1 MHNNRK
7 NADYAP
13 LRRKIFRQT
22 LLMMFAAI
30 VGVWALYAIVLQGR
44 FANFLVWVLQ
54 NITNMDYQEAVSFY
68 WDHIRDYF
76 DIIMLSAMALAFF
89 VMFHFFLD
97 WFTRYFQEI
106 DDSIN
111 ILVRRDGSKIR
122 MSREMEAMEFKLNSV
137 SETIERQFEEIQ
149 MAEKKKDEM
158 VLYLAHDIRTPLTSV
173 IGYLTLLEEM
183 PDLTREQQDKFIHV
197 TLDKANR
204 LEVLVNEFF
213 DITRFSRHEIDF
225 ARTEID
231 LYYMLAQL
239 ADEVYPLVSP
249 EGKTVVVSADENC
262 IIYGDGDKL
271 ARIFNNIL
279 KNAISYSKPESEIRI
294 EAKEEENETVICFT
308 NWGQTIS
315 GKEQEL
321 IFDKFY
327 RRDEARQTNN
337 GGAGLG
343 LAIAKELV
351 EMHNG
356 TIGVESSEGKTTFTV
371 RIPKVS
377 S

>member
-1 MHNNRK
+1 M
-7 NADYAP
+7 Y
-13 LRRKIFRQT
+13 T
-22 LLMMFAAI
+22 
-30 VGVWALYAIVLQGR
+30 IVLQGR

-54 NITNMDYQEAVSFY
+54 NVTDMDYQEAVSFY

-89 VMFHFFLD
+89 VMFYFFLN

-122 MSREMEAMEFKLNSV
+122 MSREMEAMELKLNSV

-183 PDLTREQQDKFIHV
+183 PDLTKEQQDKFIHV
-197 TLDKANR
+197 TLEKANR

-231 LYYMLAQL
+231 LYYMLVQL
-239 ADEVYPLVSP
+239 ADEVYPLVSQ

-262 IIYGDGDKL
+262 KIYGDGDKL

-315 GKEQEL
+315 GKEQGQ

-327 RRDEARQTNN
+327 RRDEARQTNS

-351 EMHNG
+351 ELHDG

>member
-1 MHNNRK
+1 
-7 NADYAP
+7 
-13 LRRKIFRQT
+13 
-22 LLMMFAAI
+22 
-30 VGVWALYAIVLQGR
+30 
-44 FANFLVWVLQ
+44 
-54 NITNMDYQEAVSFY
+54 
-68 WDHIRDYF
+68 
-76 DIIMLSAMALAFF
+76 
-89 VMFHFFLD
+89 
-97 WFTRYFQEI
+97 
-106 DDSIN
+106 
-111 ILVRRDGSKIR
+111 
-122 MSREMEAMEFKLNSV
+122 
-137 SETIERQFEEIQ
+137 
-149 MAEKKKDEM
+149 M

-262 IIYGDGDKL
+262 KIYGDGDKL

-351 EMHNG
+351 EIHNG